1 MQIYADT
8 SNVEE
13 IQKLWDGGLIQ
24 GITTN
29 PSIIAKEYG
38 TTNNWHN
45 IIKDIS
51 AGAVFFSVV
60 FGLIVALMIY
70 YPKIS

>member
-1 MQIYADT
+1 MEIFADT
-8 SNVEE
+8 SDIDE

-29 PSIIAKEYG
+29 PSIIAKQYG

-45 IIKDIS
+45 VIKEICQ
-51 AGAVFFSVV
+51 
-60 FGLIVALMIY
+60 IVNGPCLLY
-70 YPKIS
+70 TSPSPRD